1 MDSNYKKDNGI
12 DELHAALL
20 QESLLTESAQH
31 DTNQQQQVHLFD
43 QQYQASAQ
51 HGKDVP
57 HAPIDQC
64 QHQHAPNHS
73 SQEHTTNSRRYL
85 RDPDTGLWLNQ
96 VRSSS

>member
-12 DELHAALL
+12 DEQHASLL

-31 DTNQQQQVHLFD
+31 DINQQQQVHLFD
-43 QQYQASAQ
+43 QQYQASA
-51 HGKDVP
+51 GNDVP
-57 HAPIDQC
+57 HAPIDQS

-73 SQEHTTNSRRYL
+73 SPDHTTNTRRYL

-96 VRSSS
+96 VRSGN